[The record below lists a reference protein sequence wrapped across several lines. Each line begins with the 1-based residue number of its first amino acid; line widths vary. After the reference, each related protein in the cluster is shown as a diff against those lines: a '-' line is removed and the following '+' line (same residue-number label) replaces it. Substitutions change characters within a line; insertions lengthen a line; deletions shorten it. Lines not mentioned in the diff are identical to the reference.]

1 MEPARAPGAGGAL
14 ERHRDALEL
23 ADRGARPTARRDH
36 RVRAAA
42 VAHARVDERP
52 LERELAAHAR
62 GDPVRELADRVR
74 RAELDRRALEA
85 SGALDEHIARTV
97 HEDVGHRGV
106 VEIALEGAE
115 AEQLRAQLVELIVGE
130 RSTRRDADALA
141 QDRPARGLGVQR
153 KKAGRVHADRDL
165 GPHACE
171 KARVDQWSDR
181 SSSSIA
187 RSVGARA
194 AKSSL
199 ARYGSGGIAAS
210 RGKPTRPAIRAAS
223 SGSAAVTTSPT
234 AHGARSR
241 SGTAQKSAWSW
252 AVCVPLTTQSRSSV
266 ARSPCS
272 SASAPAPRSA
282 TSARPPAAVS
292 SSAHTRAASKLA
304 WNDGEPGR
312 NGTADQR
319 ETSSRSR
326 PGCTSASTI
335 VAADR
340 PARSASE
347 GAQRSRST
355 RSGASPPAAERWA
368 TSAATLLAPPPA
380 ASDQNAM
387 RFPPRSAAGRGGPSG
402 ASGSVWPVA
411 SRTSA
416 SPGAASGAAA
426 GQARTRLMRTATCR
440 APRGPDR
447 SRRASPGAAPAR
459 RRPRWRARRR
469 RRARGPSRRRGRH
482 RPPRTSRRDIA
493 RARSPRAPRW
503 RRRSRP
509 RRAARAAAPPL
520 DGGDGGQ
527 GG

>member
-1 MEPARAPGAGGAL
+1 
-14 ERHRDALEL
+14 
-23 ADRGARPTARRDH
+23 
-36 RVRAAA
+36 A

-74 RAELDRRALEA
+74 PAELDRRSLEA

-97 HEDVGHRGV
+97 HEDVGHRGI

-115 AEQLRAQLVELIVGE
+115 AEKLRAQLVDLFVRE
-130 RSTRRDADALA
+130 RSTRCDADALA
-141 QDRPARGLGVQR
+141 QDRPARGLGIQR
-153 KKAGRVHADRDL
+153 EQAGRVHAGRDL

-171 KARVDQWSDR
+171 KARVDQWSDL
-181 SSSSIA
+181 SSSSTA
-187 RSVGARA
+187 RRVGARA
-194 AKSSL
+194 AKSSV
-199 ARYGSGGIAAS
+199 ARYGSEGIAAS
-210 RGKPTRPAIRAAS
+210 SGKPTRPAIRAAS

-266 ARSPCS
+266 ARSSCS

-282 TSARPPAAVS
+282 TSARPSAPVS

-340 PARSASE
+340 PARSASD

-368 TSAATLLAPPPA
+368 SSAATVLAPPPA
-380 ASDQNAM
+380 ARDQNAM
-387 RFPPRSAAGRGGPSG
+387 P
-402 ASGSVWPVA
+402 
-411 SRTSA
+411 
-416 SPGAASGAAA
+416 
-426 GQARTRLMRTATCR
+426 
-440 APRGPDR
+440 
-447 SRRASPGAAPAR
+447 
-459 RRPRWRARRR
+459 
-469 RRARGPSRRRGRH
+469 
-482 RPPRTSRRDIA
+482 
-493 RARSPRAPRW
+493 
-503 RRRSRP
+503 
-509 RRAARAAAPPL
+509 
-520 DGGDGGQ
+520 
-527 GG
+527 